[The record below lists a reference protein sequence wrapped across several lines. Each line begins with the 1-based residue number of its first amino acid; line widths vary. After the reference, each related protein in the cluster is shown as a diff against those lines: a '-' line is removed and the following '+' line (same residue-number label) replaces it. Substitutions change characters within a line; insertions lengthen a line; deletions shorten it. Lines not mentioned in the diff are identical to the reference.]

1 VKYIVCA
8 FALCCALSVNAR
20 ADEIVITPTSG
31 QLSWLNFQGPSS
43 DLASLTLTG
52 PGFSIVASNQEANG
66 MQWSGLC
73 PINCTGGVTFN
84 GFGTGSFNWN
94 AGTDGISTATGTFNL
109 FPNGSIPVPPGSP
122 FPTAVFTLTF
132 VATGTVVINTPDR
145 FLFII
150 NAPTAVPEPA
160 TILLLGSGLLGVVA
174 RVRAKRQHTMPTYRA
189 ES

>member
-1 VKYIVCA
+1 MKYIVFA

-20 ADEIVITPTSG
+20 ADEVVIVPTAG
-31 QLSWLNFQGPSS
+31 QLSWINFQGPSS

-73 PINCTGGVTFN
+73 PINCTGGITFN

-94 AGTDGISTATGTFNL
+94 AGTDGVSTATGTFNL
-109 FPNGSIPVPPGSP
+109 FPNGSIPVFPGDP
-122 FPTAVFTLTF
+122 FPTPVFTLTF

-145 FLFII
+145 FLFVI
-150 NAPTAVPEPA
+150 NDPTAVPEPA

-174 RVRAKRQHTMPTYRA
+174 GVRKRRQQTTPTKLR
-189 ES
+189 